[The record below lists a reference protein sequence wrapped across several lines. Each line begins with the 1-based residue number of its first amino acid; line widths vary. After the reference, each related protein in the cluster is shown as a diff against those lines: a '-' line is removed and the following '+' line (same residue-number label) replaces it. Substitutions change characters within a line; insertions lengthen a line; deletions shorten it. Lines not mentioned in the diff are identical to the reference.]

1 MSRLEAGAL
10 GAKPETLDISDVVEA
25 ATKRMTRRMANHR
38 LSEDILDD
46 LPFAEAD
53 PLLLEQALVN
63 ILDNAVKYSPQ
74 GSQIALKARTVNDVI
89 AITVE
94 DEGPGIPVSELPHI
108 FDKFYRVRKADHKVA
123 GTGLGLS
130 VARGFVESFGGT
142 LSAANRDETGGAIFS
157 LTVPLRK
164 MQDTS

>member
-1 MSRLEAGAL
+1 
-10 GAKPETLDISDVVEA
+10 
-25 ATKRMTRRMANHR
+25 MANHR
-38 LSEDILDD
+38 LLEDIPDG

-74 GSQIALKARTVNDVI
+74 GSQIALKARVVNDRI
-89 AITVE
+89 AITIE
-94 DEGPGIPVSELPHI
+94 DEGPGVPISELPHI
-108 FDKFYRVRKADHKVA
+108 FDKFYRVRKADRKVA

-142 LSAANRDETGGAIFS
+142 LSAANRDETGAIFS

-164 MQDTS
+164 MQDAS